1 MRYSFLLIA
10 GLLLGGCTQTQ
21 APATAALSVSDAA
34 LYRQQLQDLAVA
46 DQEDRQQILQLFRTH
61 GFRSPQA
68 DTANRWLRRRDSL
81 HLQRFRQLER
91 QYGWPRTATVGTGSV
106 GNAYLLLQHAPDSVH
121 TRYFPRIERA
131 YQQAELPGPDYA
143 TYLDRVLVQQ
153 GHKQRYGTQY
163 RRRELPNGRTE
174 DYLDSIADMA
184 HVEQRRRAVGL
195 DSLLPRLQP
204 GTLLLRPD

>member
-1 MRYSFLLIA
+1 MRYFFLLIA
-10 GLLLGGCTQTQ
+10 GLLLGGCTQIQ

-46 DQEDRQQILQLFRTH
+46 DQQDRQQILQLLRTH
-61 GFRSPQA
+61 GFRSLQA
-68 DTANRWLRRRDSL
+68 DTARRWLRHRDSL
-81 HLQRFRQLER
+81 HLQRFQQLER
-91 QYGWPRTATVGTGSV
+91 QYSWPRAAAMGTESV
-106 GNAYLLLQHAPDSVH
+106 SNAYLLLQHAPDSVH

-131 YQQAELPGPDYA
+131 YQQGELPGPDYA

-163 RRRELPNGRTE
+163 RRRELPTGRTE
-174 DYLDSIADMA
+174 DYLDPIEDVA
-184 HVEQRRRAVGL
+184 HVEQRRRVVGL

-204 GTLLLRPD
+204 GTLIFRPD